1 LVRLI
6 CRRKVDLLGR
16 IVLPVSQTL
25 EKTCGKELLFAVT
38 PDIKSE
44 SIKIRLAD
52 QGLSTPS
59 SLVKADEVN
68 QILIPADVRISFG
81 VEAYTEFNISFDDE
95 TKTYI
100 LVKVIPACAICEETE
115 HIVFVSDKS
124 VHNQYLCQ
132 SCINDIAEFLKKKQ
146 AKIL

>member
-1 LVRLI
+1 MRLS
-6 CRRKVDLLGR
+6 CSSLRLQGR
-16 IVLPVSQTL
+16 GHRPAQ
-25 EKTCGKELLFAVT
+25 
-38 PDIKSE
+38 PDPQRWQQHAPPCE
-44 SIKIRLAD
+44 QVYGR
-52 QGLSTPS
+52 LSTPS

-132 SCINDIAEFLKKKQ
+132 NCINDIAEFLKKKQ